1 MKKTFVTIGI
11 TVFVIGIA
19 LFGTAYLALAQGE
32 NIINVCVV
40 KDGSMRV
47 VAGEEQCKSKET
59 PLSWNVEG
67 QQGPQGEPGPQGEQ
81 GEQGPML
88 GFYTV
93 TSQIVMPDEIFFVG
107 NLGKTARCDVG
118 DAVTGGG
125 FRFTE
130 YDGVQDG
137 FFPIEFD
144 DMIAN
149 SSHPIDA
156 SNGLGEGWEVTAYWS
171 SANNDLSLEVFA
183 ICADLTP

>member
-11 TVFVIGIA
+11 TVLVIGVA

-32 NIINVCVV
+32 NIINTCVS
-40 KDGSMRV
+40 KDGSLRV
-47 VAGEEQCKSKET
+47 VIAEEQCKSKET
-59 PLSWNVEG
+59 PLSWNT
-67 QQGPQGEPGPQGEQ
+67 QGPQGEKGV
-81 GEQGPML
+81 L

-93 TSQIVMPDEIFFVG
+93 TSKIVMPDEIFFVG

-137 FFPIEFD
+137 FFPTEFD

-156 SNGLGEGWEVTAYWS
+156 SNGLGEGWEVNAYWS
-171 SANNDLSLEVFA
+171 SAHNDLSLEVFA

>member
-11 TVFVIGIA
+11 TVLVIGVA

-32 NIINVCVV
+32 NIINTCVS
-40 KDGSMRV
+40 KDGSLRV
-47 VAGEEQCKSKET
+47 VISEEQCKSKET
-59 PLSWNVEG
+59 PLSWNK
-67 QQGPQGEPGPQGEQ
+67 QGEPGPAGV
-81 GEQGPML
+81 L

-93 TSQIVMPDEIFFVG
+93 TSKIVMPDEVYFAG

-130 YDGVQDG
+130 YDPIHDG
-137 FFPIEFD
+137 FFPTEFD

-156 SNGLGEGWEVTAYWS
+156 SNGLGEGWEVNAYWS
-171 SANNDLSLEVFA
+171 SAHNDLSLEVFA
-183 ICADLTP
+183 TCADLTP